1 MINIDK
7 QDKIVRSCRSCV
19 KLWGKHTE
27 RYGNHFCSQ
36 EMIIYFPQTV
46 KGMRRQCQLWAILDN
61 YADITANYGV
71 RMNLEKE
78 LEIKLIGCFILVAII
93 PFLFGW
99 WFNPMTD
106 TEGWYHAP
114 GYLCIFCVSFPDQT
128 PICVGKQKNVET
140 QASGYPWA
148 SRYWTNQW
156 ISKVYPFIFGQCL
169 PAGNQTWAME
179 NPLWMKNFMGQF
191 LIFMVCFP
199 ARHVWLPEGTLW

>member
-27 RYGNHFCSQ
+27 RYGNHFCSR

-106 TEGWYHAP
+106 TEGWYHLP
-114 GYLCIFCVSFPDQT
+114 GYLCIFCVFLSLVKPPFALANKKMLKHKPAHIPGHQDIGQT
-128 PICVGKQKNVET
+128 N
-140 QASGYPWA
+140 GYPKYLPSYLA
-148 SRYWTNQW
+148 NAYPLAIKHGQRKIPYEW
-156 ISKVYPFIFGQCL
+156 IS
-169 PAGNQTWAME
+169 
-179 NPLWMKNFMGQF
+179 
-191 LIFMVCFP
+191 
-199 ARHVWLPEGTLW
+199 